1 MKKYKGFVMIE
12 VMFAVLFIS
21 SSFIIIFGLLNTL
34 INITQKSAELS
45 NLINKK
51 EIFYSINDPIL
62 RENTIINFPKRFISF
77 ELTENKSAFFSK
89 YNGIKNI
96 NLKNNFTNKGEF
108 LQIIYDYSLLEEK
121 PPEKK

>member
-1 MKKYKGFVMIE
+1 MKKYNGFVMIE

-21 SSFIIIFGLLNTL
+21 SSFITIFGLLNTL

-62 RENTIINFPKRFISF
+62 REGSILNFPKRFISF
-77 ELTENKSAFFSK
+77 EYTENKSAFFSK
-89 YNGIKNI
+89 YKGMKNI
-96 NLKNNFTNKGEF
+96 NLKNNLTNKGDF
-108 LQIIYDYSLLEEK
+108 LQIIYDFPFLEEK
-121 PPEKK
+121 PEDKK